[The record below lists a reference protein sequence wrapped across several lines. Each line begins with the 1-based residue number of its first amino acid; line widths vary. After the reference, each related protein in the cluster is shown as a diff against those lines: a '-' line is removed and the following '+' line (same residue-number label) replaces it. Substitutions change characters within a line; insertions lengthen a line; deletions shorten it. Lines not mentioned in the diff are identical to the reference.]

1 MITCITATGD
11 RPICFDLLKK
21 WMHCQIIKPD
31 QWIII
36 DDGDNPIPEI
46 ITFSLPSFAQYIRR
60 EPKNSDP
67 NFTLSL
73 NIQEALKYV
82 SGDKII
88 FLEDDEYYAPEY
100 IQVMSE
106 KLDQYN
112 IVGLSRSRYYHLP
125 SFTYYIHPNIDHA
138 SLAQTAFKKSV
149 LSIFEQLLEDSFIDL
164 RLWNKFID
172 KRFINHKKILHCGEF
187 KKESEFLLFN
197 DAAFQQYLYV
207 GMKGLPGRKGIGNGH
222 SSKGIFDPNRHMLRN
237 WITNHDH
244 YNDYINLSNQIMKR

>member
-11 RPICFDLLKK
+11 RPICFDLLRK
-21 WMHCQIIKPD
+21 WVNDQKVKPD
-31 QWIII
+31 QWIIV

-46 ITFSLPSFAQYIRR
+46 IIQSLPLFSQYIRR
-60 EPKNSDP
+60 EPKNNDP

-82 SGDKII
+82 NGDKII

-100 IQVMSE
+100 IQIISD

-222 SSKGIFDPNRHMLRN
+222 SSKGIFDPNKQMLKN
-237 WITNHDH
+237 WIINKDH
-244 YNDYINLSNQIMKR
+244 YDQYIHLSNQIMKR